1 MDGNTIENIPSKFQG
16 EPTSA
21 KCHVIDAMFCTNYG
35 QNLSD
40 NSYLVKMHMQESARD
55 FDPRTCKC
63 QK

>member
-16 EPTSA
+16 ETTLAES
-21 KCHVIDAMFCTNYG
+21 HVIDIMFCTNYG

-40 NSYLVKMHMQESARD
+40 NSYLVKMRMQESARD
-55 FDPRTCKC
+55 CDPCTCKC